1 MKHRIL
7 FWRMVLLWSLSL
19 LAPIAY
25 AQGTMADYER
35 ASSLRDK
42 FQGLAVNISERA
54 TWIDNTSR
62 FWYRKSVKGGNEFVL
77 VDADTLAKRP
87 AFDHEKL
94 AASLS
99 AAAEG
104 RYTAVTLPFTTITF
118 VDNERAIEFAAAGSN
133 WKRNL
138 TDYACKKGS
147 PAPQSRFGQRG
158 RPPEEDPDTYPREYD
173 NDVFDGMVDLSP
185 RGWRPTACDRGIAAK
200 STMSSLRPRTNF
212 SRNTQR
218 ASTPSRETQ
227 WTSRS
232 PLSSRSRPRSRS

>member
-54 TWIDNTSR
+54 NWIDNTSR

-104 RYTAVTLPFTTITF
+104 RYTAVTLPPLQGNRRETGSKYRYDVNDGKEIIWMS
-118 VDNERAIEFAAAGSN
+118 ER
-133 WKRNL
+133 
-138 TDYACKKGS
+138 D
-147 PAPQSRFGQRG
+147 
-158 RPPEEDPDTYPREYD
+158 
-173 NDVFDGMVDLSP
+173 
-185 RGWRPTACDRGIAAK
+185 GWRHLYLYDGATGKVKNQITKVPRHRGHLRRAA
-200 STMSSLRPRTNF
+200 RFIR
-212 SRNTQR
+212 
-218 ASTPSRETQ
+218 
-227 WTSRS
+227 
-232 PLSSRSRPRSRS
+232 